1 MERHCMCPHRNPL
14 AAVGEQG
21 WRCVRPPSPTGGWI
35 MDGRKICETGMT
47 RCGAMAGVGP
57 ASYYGLGCW
66 CADSRPEGASGA
78 WGGRCRGRTH
88 RDSPDQGRAKTL
100 LRNEQQHLSGG
111 GLVLLRFAGS
121 TAIA

>member
-88 RDSPDQGRAKTL
+88 RDSPDQAGPKRC
-100 LRNEQQHLSGG
+100 SGTSSSTS
-111 GLVLLRFAGS
+111 VEAGWCS
-121 TAIA
+121 LGSQVALQ

>member
-35 MDGRKICETGMT
+35 MDGRKILETGMT
-47 RCGAMAGVGP
+47 RCGAMTGVGP
-57 ASYYGLGCW
+57 ASYYGMGCW

-78 WGGRCRGRTH
+78 WGGRCRGAPTEIR
-88 RDSPDQGRAKTL
+88 RIRAGPK
-100 LRNEQQHLSGG
+100 RCSGTSSSTS
-111 GLVLLRFAGS
+111 VEAGWCS
-121 TAIA
+121 LGSQVALQ